1 MMNKFTKAD
10 LRTGYYVQLANLDFC
25 IYIEG
30 FFINERFVYPL
41 KLYNDNLF
49 FAGDNRDLDVYKV
62 FRNNEIHSISNIVED
77 RNELL
82 FERERKDIVG
92 RNYEKLH
99 RQMWSDIAEGKVDS
113 KKEWLDKYYPPVMK
127 MPYSG
132 CFACEEAR
140 RRSGEDDCCYC
151 GCCPITPVEEDLC
164 CGGLFQEYN
173 RLREEGNL
181 REAAYYAGLIRD
193 LPWK

>member
-1 MMNKFTKAD
+1 MYPGILAPRGGKMMNKFTKAD

-30 FFINERFVYPL
+30 FFINESFVYPL

-49 FAGDNRDLDVYKV
+49 FAGDNRNLDIYKV
-62 FRNNEIHSISNIVED
+62 F
-77 RNELL
+77 
-82 FERERKDIVG
+82 

-127 MPYSG
+127 MPYSA

-151 GCCPITPVEEDLC
+151 GCCPITPIEEDLC